1 MAPDETTFAYLKG
14 REFSPKGKDWD
25 KAVEYWRTLRSGED
39 AVFDKEYVFDAAD
52 ISPMIT
58 YGTNPGMGMPVDGT
72 IPSDTAQRAL
82 DYMGFSAGERLLGH
96 KIDYVFLGAA
106 PTAGLRTSVP
116 SPRSLKAA
124 ERLTESRPG
133 SCLVRGP
140 SDVRLRKKDLTGSL
154 RMPDS
159 RSASLAVRPVLR

>member
-1 MAPDETTFAYLKG
+1 
-14 REFSPKGKDWD
+14 
-25 KAVEYWRTLRSGED
+25 
-39 AVFDKEYVFDAAD
+39 
-52 ISPMIT
+52 MIT

-96 KIDYVFLGAA
+96 KIDYVFLGACTNGRIEDFRA
-106 PTAGLRTSVP
+106 FASVVKG
-116 SPRSLKAA
+116 RGKAA
-124 ERLTESRPG
+124 GRRMGSRPG
-133 SCLVRGP
+133 SCPVRGP
-140 SDVRLRKKDLTGSL
+140 SDVRLRKKDLTGFL